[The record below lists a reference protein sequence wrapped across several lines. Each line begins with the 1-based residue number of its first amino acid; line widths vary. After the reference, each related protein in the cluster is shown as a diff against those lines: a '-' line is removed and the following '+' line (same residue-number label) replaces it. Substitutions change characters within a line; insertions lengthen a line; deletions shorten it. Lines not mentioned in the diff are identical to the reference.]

1 VYRAKSIL
9 RPFILL
15 LVGILLSRSGAC
27 AQQAKGETYKIL
39 GVSVE
44 GNDPQSGTEPSAI
57 IERSG
62 LKVGDEITVPGEQV
76 RQAITRLWSLKIFS
90 DIQIIVERKVEDG
103 AYLLIKLAEYPRL
116 SHMDIHGADDISQD
130 DINKKISIVKGQI
143 LTPNDVNRILQTV
156 KKMYEEEGHLM
167 AEIKSETV
175 KDDSSKSSRVILK
188 LDIDEGPRV
197 TIDKIHFAGNVAV
210 PEDDLKGTMD
220 DTKEKSWW
228 QFWSRPKLEKKK
240 FEDDKDRVLKYYRKH
255 GYLDAEISSDSTWYS
270 PDKKKVSVLINVRE
284 GPQYKVRSIT
294 WDGATVYKPEVLTE
308 RLGFHSGD
316 VFDQERFDQNLRNS
330 PDQTDV
336 ASLYLDNGY
345 LMFSLEPE
353 FIRIHCDS
361 ASAMR
366 AVGGNVGRTDTP
378 PDSGCLDIAIHVLE
392 RNQFRVGKVD
402 IKGNTK
408 THDYVIRRELKTK
421 PGDYFSR
428 AAIMRSLRQLSQLNY
443 FNPEKLKPDYKI
455 VDDKTV
461 DLTYEVEEKS
471 SDNVNASVG
480 YSGVYGVT
488 GAIGFTISNFA
499 LKDPLGGGAGQM
511 LSFQWQFGEGARFRT
526 FSLGFTEPW
535 LNNTPTTLG
544 VSLFDTRQI
553 YGVDLEEM
561 GVSVRLGR
569 QLKWP
574 DDYFRADWTVRYQD
588 NDVHDNGGIVLYQLG
603 KTTQY
608 SVNQTISRNSTD
620 SPIFPTIGSI
630 VALSIDLSGPPLL
643 PGNVSYHKELFNAEF
658 FTPVAGSSRLVIYTS
673 TSLGYIDGFR
683 QDANIPYLEKF
694 FMGGTGIGYAA
705 TTPLRGY
712 DDRSIGPRDVNGN
725 EIGGNVMVKHTAEL
739 RLAVTLNPMPI
750 YLLGFVEGGN
760 VFADFTH
767 ADLFDLKRSYGF
779 GARILINP
787 IGMVGFDYGYGADH
801 VLSTSGGPDG
811 WRFHFQ
817 FGKGF

>member
-1 VYRAKSIL
+1 MYRVKSIL

-15 LVGILLSRSGAC
+15 LAGIILSSGGAR

-62 LKVGDEITVPGEQV
+62 LKVGDEITVPGEQI

-90 DIQIIVERKVEDG
+90 DVQILIERKVEDG

-116 SHMDIHGADDISQD
+116 SHLDIHGADDISQD
-130 DINKKISIVKGQI
+130 DIDKKISVVKGQI
-143 LTPNDVNRILQTV
+143 LTPNDVNHILQTV
-156 KKMYEEEGHLM
+156 KKMYEEEGHLL
-167 AEIKSETV
+167 AEIKTETV

-197 TIDKIHFAGNVAV
+197 TIDKVHFAGNVAV
-210 PEDDLKGTMD
+210 PEDDLKGAMD

-270 PDKKKVSVLINVRE
+270 PDKKKVSILINVRE
-284 GPQYKVRSIT
+284 GPQYRVRSIT
-294 WDGATVYKPEVLTE
+294 WDGATVYKTEVLTE

-353 FIRIHCDS
+353 FIRIRCDS
-361 ASAMR
+361 ASEAP
-366 AVGGNVGRTDTP
+366 AIGGKAGQTDTLSR
-378 PDSGCLDIAIHVLE
+378 SGCLDIAIHVLE

-402 IKGNTK
+402 IKGNSK
-408 THDYVIRRELKTK
+408 TRDYVIRRELKTK

-443 FNPEKLKPDYKI
+443 FNPEKLKPDYRI
-455 VDDKTV
+455 VDEKTV

-488 GAIGFTISNFA
+488 GAIGFTIANFA
-499 LKDPLGGGAGQM
+499 LNDPLGGGAGQM
-511 LSFQWQFGEGARFRT
+511 LSFQWQFGEGSRLRT

-535 LNNTPTTLG
+535 LNNSPTTLG
-544 VSLFDTRQI
+544 VNLFDTRQI

-561 GVSVRLGR
+561 GVAVRLGR

-588 NDVHDNGGIVLYQLG
+588 NDVHDNGGILMYQLG

-608 SVNQTISRNSTD
+608 AVNQTISRNSTD

-630 VALSIDLSGPPLL
+630 VALSIDLSGPPLF

-712 DDRSIGPRDVNGN
+712 DDRSIGPRDQNGN

-750 YLLGFVEGGN
+750 YLLAFAEGGN

-801 VLSTSGGPDG
+801 VLSTNGGPDG